1 MTSVSEASGF
11 VHFKLDY
18 SMDKLPGSIKLWVFK
33 RDKTTNFESIQDLHS
48 FLELGT
54 KKSEA
59 EVCSN

>member
-1 MTSVSEASGF
+1 M
-11 VHFKLDY
+11 FKLDY

-33 RDKTTNFESIQDLHS
+33 RDRTTNFESVQDLQS

-59 EVCSN
+59 EVCPN